1 MRIIIFLFFLFCAS
15 ECALPQITPANK
27 TVKPPTKTEMPSK
40 TEIQSQM
47 SAATNEIRKELT
59 DLEKQIAS
67 SSDEKE
73 IKDLKEQADVLKKQL
88 SMMEGLNKN
97 MAGMSEKVVK
107 EAANEQGAVIA
118 PKRDVTRI
126 SVIPKKTLSD
136 AELLLFVRNV
146 HSGVERLIS
155 PAERT
160 ESLNIYNETK
170 SKYRSNAAVANAANG
185 CWMLGHWEKALF
197 IMGKVCI
204 DDLTDADNLNNYAAF
219 LVMTGAEQAAIPI
232 LEYLNEKYSDNST
245 ILNNLGQAWF
255 GLGEM
260 EKAKKYL
267 DSATLIYPNHSMAN
281 STLSGI
287 AVADHNTPK
296 AISYLKASLKEN
308 YDPEK
313 EGELA
318 KLGYA
323 ITYADMPEFKYP
335 MKADPLGIQSLVESI
350 PEDYPTRIGD
360 DQTVDVVNRY
370 VGSTVISNE
379 QFNEEN
385 IKLSSKLQE
394 RGRRLSDDS
403 GYRREFLDPH
413 NCPAYK
419 LAARSRLLI
428 WTETFGSSSPLITQL
443 WLPSQKYFANI
454 KTVKT
459 GQELWSECQDIWTER
474 VAKPT
479 ADLARAWK
487 ASNRG
492 NRCSD
497 IDAATEA
504 YLAKKNQIR
513 KQGVQLIK
521 KKVRE
526 YSKELDLWVRI
537 SLYSVKDDPPK
548 NAADVTMDL
557 VSELE
562 FTTARSAYRNGELS
576 YFLSMAQEFVEK
588 QSKLRSSCSP
598 TPEVSEDDPLGEI
611 VPLVRST
618 PVYPLKC
625 EFKKVLNTPVV
636 VYKFECN
643 TMKETTKRNL
653 KPKKDPVNRG
663 QGQGS
668 ARSNAGGAPLA
679 GGRGPSNFGEY
690 DVVSN
695 ANQKPAPLN
704 AENKELSQFSI
715 EYDRSG
721 NLVGLNVQVNE
732 AGTELADPK
741 SSETEMDSRWSW
753 NAIASP
759 KKGFLNKLLMK

>member
-1 MRIIIFLFFLFCAS
+1 MRILISLLLLFCTIKS
-15 ECALPQITPANK
+15 ALGQAPAEK
-27 TVKPPTKTEMPSK
+27 TVKPVETEMPSK

-47 SAATNEIRKELT
+47 NEATNEIRKEIA

-67 SSDEKE
+67 SKDADE
-73 IKDLKEQADVLKKQL
+73 IKDLNEQVAVLKKQL

-97 MAGMSEKVVK
+97 MAGMSENVFK
-107 EAANEQGAVIA
+107 AAGDENTGTAI
-118 PKRDVTRI
+118 PKRDATRI
-126 SVIPKKTLSD
+126 SMIPKKIVSD
-136 AELLLFVRNV
+136 AELLSFLKNV
-146 HSGVERLIS
+146 NSGVERLIS

-160 ESLNIYNETK
+160 EALNIYSETK
-170 SKYRSNAAVANAANG
+170 AKYKSVAIVANAANG

-204 DDLTDADNLNNYAAF
+204 DDVTDADNLNNYAAF
-219 LVMTGAEQAAIPI
+219 LVMTGGEQAAIPI
-232 LEYLNEKYSDNST
+232 LEYLDKKYPVNST
-245 ILNNLGQAWF
+245 IKNNLGQAWF
-255 GLGEM
+255 GLGDLSNAN
-260 EKAKKYL
+260 KFL
-267 DSATLIYPNHSMAN
+267 SAATELYPNHSMAN
-281 STLSGI
+281 STLAEIS
-287 AVADHNTPK
+287 VASNDIPK
-296 AISYLKASLKEN
+296 AISFLRASLKEN
-308 YDPEK
+308 YDPDK

-318 KLGYA
+318 KLGYS

-335 MKADPLGIQSLVESI
+335 MKADPLGIQPLVESI

-370 VGSTVISNE
+370 VRSTVTSNE
-379 QFNEEN
+379 QFEEEN
-385 IKLSSKLQE
+385 QKLSKKLKD
-394 RGRRLSDDS
+394 RGRQLSDDS
-403 GYRREFLDPH
+403 SFRREFLDPH

-428 WTETFGSSSPLITQL
+428 WTETFGNSSPLITQL

-459 GQELWSECQDIWTER
+459 GQELWRECQDIWTEK
-474 VAKPT
+474 VVKPT
-479 ADLARAWK
+479 ADLARAWQ
-487 ASNRG
+487 ASKVGDN
-492 NRCSD
+492 CSD

-504 YLAKKNQIR
+504 YLTKKNTIR
-513 KQGVQLIK
+513 KQGIQLIK

-537 SLYSVKDDPPK
+537 SLYSTKDDPPK
-548 NAADVTMDL
+548 NADDVTMDL

-562 FTTARSAYRNGELS
+562 FTTARNAYRNGELS

-588 QSKLRSSCSP
+588 QGKLRSSC
-598 TPEVSEDDPLGEI
+598 TPGGQIPDDASGDI
-611 VPLVRST
+611 IAPLVPAAPHS
-618 PVYPLKC
+618 PLRC
-625 EFKKVLNTPVV
+625 EFKKVLSTPVV

-653 KPKKDPVNRG
+653 KPKKDPVKRG

-668 ARSNAGGAPLA
+668 GRSNAGGAPLA
-679 GGRGPSNFGEY
+679 GGRGPSNFAEY
-690 DVVSN
+690 TKPSN
-695 ANQKPAPLN
+695 ENQQLAPLN

-715 EYDRSG
+715 EYDRWG

-759 KKGFLNKLLMK
+759 RKGFMNKLLVK